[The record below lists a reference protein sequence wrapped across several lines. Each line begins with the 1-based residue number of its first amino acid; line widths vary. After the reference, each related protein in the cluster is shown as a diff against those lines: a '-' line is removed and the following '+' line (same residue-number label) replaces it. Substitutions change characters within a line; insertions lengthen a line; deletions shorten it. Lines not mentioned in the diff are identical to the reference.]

1 MRKEESQISKKREK
15 TLSSKEV
22 YKGKILD
29 VFLDEVELPSGRIS
43 HREVIRHCRAAA
55 VLAFNDKNEVI
66 LEDQY
71 RYPYDDVRIELPA
84 GKAEKGEDGL
94 TTAKREFEEETGYQA
109 KEWKKLGTF
118 YPSVAYT
125 DEVIEIYLATGL
137 TFKGQHLDAG
147 EELKYRFVPLEE
159 VKERI
164 KEDKI
169 RDGKT
174 LAGILQY
181 LLLNK

>member
-1 MRKEESQISKKREK
+1 MNIDEVREK
-15 TLSSKEV
+15 KTASKEI
-22 YKGKILD
+22 YKGHILD
-29 VFLDEVELPSGRIS
+29 VYVDDVTLPSGRKT
-43 HREVIRHCRAAA
+43 HREVIRHCHASAI
-55 VLAFNDKNEVI
+55 LAINEKNEVI
-66 LEDQY
+66 LEEQY

-147 EELKYRFVPLEE
+147 EELKYRFVPLKE